1 VRSSPRV
8 SSHVAPTPPVELFR
22 HQLAASGLA
31 PGERCLAITDSQWDP
46 ACAAAC
52 VAAAR
57 ALGAEADQVVLPA
70 DRPVVT
76 SALAPAVDAH
86 LVVYMTSFTLHYRP
100 EIRAALDAGARV
112 LAAMQAMPVLRRLP
126 FDPEVRRRVTA
137 GAALLDPARTIR
149 ITSAAGTDLVMDKTG
164 RRALAHYGAADR
176 PGQLDFWTAGM
187 VQAAQLEG
195 TLEGRLVLDTG
206 DCCFRLERFVD
217 EPATIVFER
226 GRAVAVEG
234 GRDAVLIRAEIEAGD
249 DEAACLAGH
258 MAWGM
263 DARAE
268 WGPQVFKSP
277 DGGGAHIEAFDG
289 NVQIEIGSNDD
300 VAFGG
305 RNRTAVHLGL
315 CLRHASLWLDGT
327 PVITDGRFVPESL
340 QPHDDQGRSGRRMTC
355 T

>member
-1 VRSSPRV
+1 
-8 SSHVAPTPPVELFR
+8 VALVDLFR
-22 HQLAASGLA
+22 HQLAASRLV
-31 PGERCLAITDSQWDP
+31 PGERCLAITDSRWDP

-52 VAAAR
+52 VDAAR
-57 ALGAEADQVVLPA
+57 AFGAETRQIVLRA
-70 DRPVVT
+70 DRPVDGAT
-76 SALAPAVDAH
+76 LAPAADAD

-112 LAAMQAMPVLRRLP
+112 LAAMQPAAVLARLP
-126 FDPEVRRRVTA
+126 FDSEVRRRVTA

-164 RRALAHYGAADR
+164 RRALANYGAADR

-206 DCCFRLERFVD
+206 DCCFRLGRFME
-217 EPATIVFER
+217 EPTQVVFER
-226 GRAVAVEG
+226 GRAVAFEG
-234 GRDAVLIRAEIEAGD
+234 GRDAARIRAELEAGGD
-249 DEAACLAGH
+249 DAAFMAGH

-263 DARAE
+263 DTRAE
-268 WGPQVFKSP
+268 WGPQVFARA
-277 DGGGAHIEAFDG
+277 DAGGGAHIEAFDG

-305 RNRTAVHLGL
+305 RNRTPVHLGL
-315 CLRHASLWLDGT
+315 CIRHASLWLDGT
-327 PVITDGRFVPESL
+327 PVITGGRFVPASL
-340 QPHDDQGRSGRRMTC
+340 QS
-355 T
+355 

>member
-1 VRSSPRV
+1 M
-8 SSHVAPTPPVELFR
+8 ALVELFR
-22 HQLAASGLA
+22 HQLAASRLV
-31 PGERCLAITDSQWDP
+31 PGERCLAITDSRWDP

-52 VAAAR
+52 VDAAR
-57 ALGAEADQVVLPA
+57 ALGAETEQIVLPA
-70 DRPVVT
+70 DRPVDGAT
-76 SALAPAVDAH
+76 LAPAADVD

-112 LAAMQAMPVLRRLP
+112 LAAMQPTAVLGRLP
-126 FDPEVRRRVTA
+126 FDPEVRRRVAA

-206 DCCFRLERFVD
+206 DCCFRLGRFME
-217 EPATIVFER
+217 EPTAIVFER
-226 GRAVAVEG
+226 GRAVAFEG
-234 GRDAVLIRAEIEAGD
+234 GPDAARIRAAIEAGGD
-249 DEAACLAGH
+249 DAAFMAGH

-263 DARAE
+263 DTRAE
-268 WGPQVFKSP
+268 WGPQVFVRP
-277 DGGGAHIEAFDG
+277 DDGGGAHIEAFAG

-305 RNRTAVHLGL
+305 RNRTPVHLGL
-315 CLRHASLWLDGT
+315 CIRHASLSLDGT
-327 PVITDGRFVPESL
+327 PVIAGGRFVPESL
-340 QPHDDQGRSGRRMTC
+340 QR
-355 T
+355 

>member
-1 VRSSPRV
+1 
-8 SSHVAPTPPVELFR
+8 VAPLVDLFR
-22 HQLAASGLA
+22 HQLAASRLA
-31 PGERCLAITDSQWDP
+31 PGERCLAISDSRWDP

-52 VAAAR
+52 VEAAR
-57 ALGAEADQVVLPA
+57 ALGAEAHQIVLHADQ
-70 DRPVVT
+70 PVDG
-76 SALAPAVDAH
+76 AKLAPATDAD

-112 LAAMQAMPVLRRLP
+112 LAAMQPVAVLGRLP

-137 GAALLDPARTIR
+137 GAALLEPARTIR

-206 DCCFRLERFVD
+206 DCCFRLGRFVE
-217 EPATIVFER
+217 EPAAIVFER
-226 GRAVAVEG
+226 GRAVAFEG
-234 GRDAVLIRAEIEAGD
+234 GRDAVLIRAEIEAGG
-249 DEAACLAGH
+249 DEAAFMAGH

-268 WGPQVFKSP
+268 WRPQVFARP
-277 DGGGAHIEAFDG
+277 DDGGGAHIEAFDG

-300 VAFGG
+300 VVFGG
-305 RNRTAVHLGL
+305 RNRTTVHLGL
-315 CLRHASLWLDGT
+315 CMRHASLWLDGT
-327 PVITDGRFVPESL
+327 PVIADGRFVPESL
-340 QPHDDQGRSGRRMTC
+340 QP
-355 T
+355 

>member
-1 VRSSPRV
+1 MTTS
-8 SSHVAPTPPVELFR
+8 APHDTTPPAPALVEVFR
-22 HQLAASGLA
+22 HQLAASRLA
-31 PGERCLAITDSQWDP
+31 PGERCLAITDSTWDP

-57 ALGAEADQVVLPA
+57 TLAAEVRLLVLPA
-70 DRPVVT
+70 GQPVDGT
-76 SALAPAVDAH
+76 ALAPAADAH

-112 LAAMQAMPVLRRLP
+112 LAAMQPAAVLARLP
-126 FDPEVRRRVTA
+126 FDPEVRRRVSA
-137 GAALLDPARTIR
+137 GAALLDPARNIR

-195 TLEGRLVLDTG
+195 TLEGRLVLDAG
-206 DCCFRLERFVD
+206 DCCFRLARFI
-217 EPATIVFER
+217 EQPTAIVFER
-226 GRAVAVEG
+226 GRAVAFEG
-234 GRDAVLIRAEIEAGD
+234 GRDAADIRAALEAGGD
-249 DEAACLAGH
+249 AAAFLAGH

-263 DARAE
+263 DHRAE
-268 WGPQVFKSP
+268 WGPHLFTSP
-277 DGGGAHIEAFDG
+277 GHGGGAHIEAFDG

-305 RNRTAVHLGL
+305 RNRSSVHLGL
-315 CLRHASLWLDGT
+315 CLRRASLWLDGA
-327 PVITDGRFVPESL
+327 PVIADGRFVPPAL
-340 QPHDDQGRSGRRMTC
+340 RPTAARAAG
-355 T
+355 